1 MTPSGAGHSISEFLA
16 RKVTHADQQAL
27 GPAGSDEPKIER
39 WTAQRKAAI
48 VLDVLKVKIS
58 VPEAC
63 RKYGFPQGE
72 FRCDGSQ
79 TNRSSK
85 ALPQDIACPLSLSG
99 RRASQQLAARP
110 FEPVRQRGDSPS
122 RPRGNLRQTFA

>member
-72 FRCDGSQ
+72 FREWAEDYHRAGVD
-79 TNRSSK
+79 TLKINRK
-85 ALPQDIACPLSLSG
+85 GLEAEY
-99 RRASQQLAARP
+99 RAEIKR
-110 FEPVRQRGDSPS
+110 
-122 RPRGNLRQTFA
+122 LRAKIGE